1 MRPGRPDNDCFAALY
16 VGYFR
21 DMSPVITRARTY
33 TGAGVIAILIL
44 VLAFGN
50 QAYAEWA
57 DKHAQGATAWDLL
70 LRTLAWPRWHFTSG
84 GNPTRDVVANDIRAL
99 LLVVLVAALLGMAGA
114 NFLGGGGAF
123 VLGWFS
129 VIIGAALAALL
140 TTFLTSTASLYNALL
155 GAGQASM
162 YGLFVGWIVG
172 LLTAATRRTTTVA
185 AAA

>member
-1 MRPGRPDNDCFAALY
+1 
-16 VGYFR
+16 
-21 DMSPVITRARTY
+21 MSPVITRARTY
-33 TGAGVIAILIL
+33 TGAGVIAILLL

-70 LRTLAWPRWHFTSG
+70 LRTLAWPRWSITSG
-84 GNPTRDVVANDIRAL
+84 GTATRDVIAHDIRAL
-99 LLVVLVAALLGMAGA
+99 LLVVFVAALLGMAGA
-114 NFLGGGGAF
+114 NFVGGGGAF

-140 TTFLTSTASLYNALL
+140 TAFLTTTASLYSALL
-155 GAGQASM
+155 DAGAASM

-172 LLTAATRRTTTVA
+172 LLTAATRRTTTAVA
-185 AAA
+185 A